1 VGTLPPGQVVT
12 NTSQLPVPRPQ
23 YIPETL
29 SLARLNLIDLKN
41 QVKQMAPQE
50 QTTLT
55 SQNSEMLLNMIMSC
69 AEIEPAKKELQKHTE
84 EVRQLAEANLKL
96 HSQIAQMND

>member
-1 VGTLPPGQVVT
+1 
-12 NTSQLPVPRPQ
+12 
-23 YIPETL
+23 
-29 SLARLNLIDLKN
+29 
-41 QVKQMAPQE
+41 MAPQE

-55 SQNSEMLLNMIMSC
+55 SQNSEMLLDMIMSS